1 MMIVWVSLAAVA
13 TAAVLSALATAFA
26 GNVAFRLGMVDVP
39 GRHKLH
45 ARPTPLLGGSAILAA
60 ILLPSVLVLAL
71 ASIWARTG
79 VPGWLPLGQ
88 SVTVHIPGAAEKAPQ
103 ALGILL
109 GALALHVMG
118 LIDDRRALGP
128 WIKLVTE
135 LVVCSAVVMLLNVR
149 VLTVIGEPYSSIL
162 SVLWLVAVTNAFNF
176 LDNMDGLSAGVALI
190 CGTAL
195 LAAAVNLHQVFVSAW
210 LCLLVGALMGF
221 LPFNFPPAKIFM
233 GDAGSLVVGYML
245 AVVSCL
251 TTYVAPGDEFY
262 AYGVFVPVVAM
273 AVPLYD
279 MASVVLLRVRRR
291 LNPMV
296 GDRRHFSH
304 RLLRRGMRVRT
315 AVLTVYL
322 CTGATA
328 VGATLLSHVTSM
340 AAAVLIFV
348 QTLLILLIIALLEA
362 GGSRT

>member
-1 MMIVWVSLAAVA
+1 MILWVSLAAGA
-13 TAAVLSALATAFA
+13 LAAILSALGTTFA
-26 GNVAFRLGMVDVP
+26 RNVALRLGMVDVP
-39 GRHKLH
+39 EKHKLH
-45 ARPTPLLGGSAILAA
+45 ARPTPLLGGSAILVA
-60 ILLPSVLVLAL
+60 ILLPSMLVLAL

-79 VPGWLPLGQ
+79 VPGWLPLGE
-88 SVTVHIPGAAEKAPQ
+88 SLTVHIPGAAAKAPQ

-109 GALALHVMG
+109 GALALHAIG
-118 LIDDRRALGP
+118 LIDDRRPLGP
-128 WIKLVTE
+128 WVKLAAEV
-135 LVVCSAVVMLLNVR
+135 VVCSAVVVLLNVR
-149 VLTVIGEPYSSIL
+149 VLTLLGEPYSSIL

-190 CGTAL
+190 CAAAL

-210 LCLLVGALMGF
+210 LCLLVGALAGF
-221 LPFNFPPAKIFM
+221 LPFSFPPAKIFM

-251 TTYVAPGDEFY
+251 TTYVAPSEEFY
-262 AYGVFVPVVAM
+262 AYGVFVPVVVM

-279 MASVVLLRVRRR
+279 MFSVVVLRIRRR
-291 LNPMV
+291 LNPMI

-322 CTGATA
+322 CTAATA
-328 VGATLLSHVTSM
+328 VGATLLSHVTGT

-348 QTLLILLIIALLEA
+348 QTVMILLLIALLEA